1 MFGGNAT
8 DAKVGTS
15 MGSVLANFVP
25 LAIGAIAPVMIALIV
40 MLLGTPDGLR
50 KASAFI
56 LGKMAA
62 YGIIIILL
70 MTFVHNIDDSD
81 GGDTQSTAILMLKA
95 VLGVLFLVM
104 AAKTFFTDEDPD
116 APPSKL
122 QVTLQTMGI
131 LPTFLIGFGL
141 SFIQLR
147 FVLLVMAGVGI
158 IRDAEM
164 GTSSEIFASLV
175 LILAM
180 TWPLLVP
187 VGVYLGMGDRRDQV
201 MDSMNSWLS
210 AHSRIINMV
219 VLTLFGIVMLRAG
232 LSGLL

>member
-1 MFGGNAT
+1 
-8 DAKVGTS
+8 
-15 MGSVLANFVP
+15 MGSVLANFLP
-25 LAIGAIAPVMIALIV
+25 LALGAIAPVMIALIV

-62 YGIIIILL
+62 YAVIIILL
-70 MTFVHNIDDSD
+70 LTFVHNIDDS
-81 GGDTQSTAILMLKA
+81 GGDDTQSTAILMLKS
-95 VLGVLFLVM
+95 VLGGLFLVM

-122 QVTLQTMGI
+122 QVKLQTMGI

-164 GTSSEIFASLV
+164 GTVVRGFGQSFPDSCNDLADADSE
-175 LILAM
+175 LACISV
-180 TWPLLVP
+180 WAIAVIRSW
-187 VGVYLGMGDRRDQV
+187 DR
-201 MDSMNSWLS
+201 
-210 AHSRIINMV
+210 
-219 VLTLFGIVMLRAG
+219 
-232 LSGLL
+232 